1 MTNKLVVIRN
11 SLKVPKIKK
20 ILLYEIKFLVPNYT
34 CLRNPWLGG
43 YAPRSPFP
51 LPSVLKWICWTPAY
65 EQNSWVR
72 HCTLVHSS
80 INSVVL
86 RQVHSLAKS
95 EFSTG
100 WIFMK
105 FDIWVFFENLS
116 QKKNSSFFKIWQEK
130 KGTLHEKVRTFM
142 IKSRW
147 IHIVMKNVSDKSC
160 RENQNT
166 HFAPKNI
173 FRKSCRCLDN
183 VRTIWLDQAG
193 HRWQHNTALAHCML
207 DN

>member
-116 QKKNSSFFKIWQEK
+116 QKKFKFLQNLTRK
-130 KGTLHEKVRTFM
+130 KGHFTWKGAYVYDQISLNSYRNEKCFRQ
-142 IKSRW
+142 KL
-147 IHIVMKNVSDKSC
+147 
-160 RENQNT
+160 Q
-166 HFAPKNI
+166 
-173 FRKSCRCLDN
+173 RKSKHTFRAQKHFPKIVPLP
-183 VRTIWLDQAG
+183 R
-193 HRWQHNTALAHCML
+193 
-207 DN
+207 